1 MAVYAKDDPSLL
13 HKALLS
19 IVGQTLQPDELV
31 IVEDGPIPDSIAT
44 CIDTFRGQLNIV
56 SLKMP
61 VNQGLAMALNAGL
74 AIATG
79 EVIFRVDSDD
89 FSRPHRFALQSELMK
104 QGYDLCSGAIREV
117 DIHGAPL
124 NVRRI
129 PLTDK
134 EIRAAL
140 KRRSPF
146 NHVATAFRR
155 ELVTKAGGYPNIY
168 LKEDYALWA
177 KVIASG
183 AKVRNTSEI
192 LVDVT
197 AGQDMY
203 KRRGGW
209 RYVKSEFILQKF
221 LLSVRTSNLP
231 EALLF
236 GGMRGSVFLMPSW
249 ARGMIYE
256 GLLRTKE

>member
-1 MAVYAKDDPSLL
+1 MAVYAKDDPALL

-19 IVGQTLQPDELV
+19 IVAQTQQPDELV
-31 IVEDGPIPDSIAT
+31 IVEDGPIPESIAE
-44 CIDTFRGQLNIV
+44 CIDGFRSLLNLV
-56 SLKMP
+56 SLRLP
-61 VNQGLAMALNAGL
+61 TNQGLAIALNEGIG
-74 AIATG
+74 IASG
-79 EVIFRVDSDD
+79 DVIFRVDSDD
-89 FSRPHRFALQSELMK
+89 FSRPHRFALQLSLLN

-117 DIHGAPL
+117 DSQGTPL
-124 NVRRI
+124 NIRRI
-129 PLTDK
+129 PLNDR
-134 EIRAAL
+134 EIRSAL

-155 ELVTKAGGYPNIY
+155 ELVVKVGGYPNIY

-177 KVIASG
+177 KIIASG
-183 AKVRNTSEI
+183 ARVRNTGEI

-197 AGQDMY
+197 AGEDMY

-209 RYVKSEFILQKF
+209 RYVKSEFVLQKF
-221 LLSVRTSNLP
+221 LLAVRVSNLP

-236 GGMRGSVFLMPSW
+236 GGMRGGVFLMPSW

-256 GLLRTKE
+256 GFLRTKE

>member
-1 MAVYAKDDPSLL
+1 MAVYAKDDPCLL

-19 IVGQTLQPDELV
+19 IVTQTQQPDELV
-31 IVEDGPIPDSIAT
+31 IVEDGPIPESIVS
-44 CIDTFRGQLNIV
+44 CIDAFRDQLNVV

-61 VNQGLAMALNAGL
+61 TNQGLAVALNAGL
-74 AIATG
+74 QIATG
-79 EVIFRVDSDD
+79 DVIFRVDSDD
-89 FSRPHRFALQSELMK
+89 FSRPHRFALQLELIK

-117 DIHGAPL
+117 DSEGVPL

-129 PLTDK
+129 PLNDK
-134 EIRAAL
+134 EIRMAL

-155 ELVTKAGGYPNIY
+155 DLVIRVGGYPNIY

-177 KVIASG
+177 KIIASG
-183 AKVRNTSEI
+183 ARVRNTAEI

-197 AGQDMY
+197 AGDDMY

-221 LLSVRTSNLP
+221 LLSVRVSNLP
-231 EALLF
+231 EAMLF
-236 GGMRGSVFLMPSW
+236 GGMRGGVFLMPSW

-256 GLLRTKE
+256 GFLRTKE

>member
-19 IVGQTLQPDELV
+19 IVAQSLQPDELV
-31 IVEDGPIPDSIAT
+31 IVEDGPIPASIAD
-44 CIDTFRGQLNIV
+44 CIDGFRNQLNIV
-56 SLKMP
+56 SLKMAT
-61 VNQGLAMALNAGL
+61 NQGLAVALNAGL
-74 AIATG
+74 KVATG
-79 EVIFRVDSDD
+79 DVIFRVDSDD
-89 FSRPHRFALQSELMK
+89 FSRPQRFALQLDQIK

-117 DIHGAPL
+117 DAQGVPL

-129 PLTDK
+129 PLSDND
-134 EIRAAL
+134 IRSAL

-146 NHVATAFRR
+146 NHVATVFRR
-155 ELVTKAGGYPNIY
+155 ELVMRVGGYPNIY

-177 KVIASG
+177 KIIASG

-221 LLSVRTSNLP
+221 LLSVKVSNVL
-231 EALLF
+231 EALVF

-256 GLLRTKE
+256 GLLRNKE